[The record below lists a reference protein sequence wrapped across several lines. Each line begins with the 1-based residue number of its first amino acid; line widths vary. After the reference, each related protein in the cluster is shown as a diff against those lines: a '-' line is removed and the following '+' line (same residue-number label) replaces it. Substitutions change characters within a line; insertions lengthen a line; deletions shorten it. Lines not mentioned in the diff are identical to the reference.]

1 MKRILT
7 VLLVLFTTLGAQAVL
22 KEKDLQQ
29 TLQILRTELTTHHRE
44 LSQQI
49 EMNRKQ
55 SDQVRQ
61 QLMETM
67 QRSNQNSL
75 MLYSQKLDYVFDLTY
90 ACHEATEQFHDFRRQ
105 QLPFQMFMEKTDAEI
120 ARYDS
125 LITSLKSMPTNLL
138 DDKGKTDRN
147 VCMTLATNIR
157 NSLVEN
163 RTTLQDYIRD
173 YDMTEPS
180 ERLCPEAL

>member
-1 MKRILT
+1 MHNCELFFKFARKLIEEGRMKRILT
-7 VLLVLFTTLGAQAVL
+7 ILLVLLTTLSAQAVL

-29 TLQILRTELTTHHRE
+29 TLKILRTELTTHHRE

-55 SDQVRQ
+55 NEQVRQ
-61 QLMETM
+61 RLMETM

-90 ACHEATEQFHDFRRQ
+90 ACHEATEQYHDFRRQ
-105 QLPFQMFMEKTDAEI
+105 QLPFKMFMDKTDSEI

-125 LITSLKSMPTNLL
+125 LITSLKSMP
-138 DDKGKTDRN
+138 
-147 VCMTLATNIR
+147 VTLP
-157 NSLVEN
+157 LV
-163 RTTLQDYIRD
+163 
-173 YDMTEPS
+173 
-180 ERLCPEAL
+180 